1 MIAHKVSSL
10 LYETVH
16 FQTKWGEEGIG
27 EIRILSNGKCGI
39 LSPTSVFEIKDIKS
53 VRRVK

>member
-1 MIAHKVSSL
+1 MMVHKVASL
-10 LYETVH
+10 MYETVY
-16 FQTKWGEEGIG
+16 FRTKWGEEGIG

-39 LSPTSVFEIKDIKS
+39 LSTTSVFEIKDIKS

>member
-16 FQTKWGEEGIG
+16 FQTKWREEGIG